1 MLTLYSI
8 PPDLVG
14 AQLMRAIQAQRSG
27 LMLAQLVR
35 RLRRAGAGAS
45 ADANQLCAASE
56 FRTAR
61 QLFRDWRTELVNA
74 HYRENVG

>member
-35 RLRRAGAGAS
+35 RLRHAGAYAS
-45 ADANQLCAASE
+45 AEANQLCAVRE
-56 FRTAR
+56 FRNAR